1 MMVVVEIED
10 DIILVV
16 SWMMVEY
23 HPRLM
28 EVFPFLTG
36 VGGTITVTLDVGN
49 LIFPLV
55 ENPT

>member
-1 MMVVVEIED
+1 
-10 DIILVV
+10 
-16 SWMMVEY
+16 MMVEY

>member
-28 EVFPFLTG
+28 EVFHFLTG